1 MDTARRT
8 TGSGLRTFAVPMMI
22 SVVGVIVLAPPIGRL
37 FAGSAET
44 AVISAHAIAQILLL
58 LALGMPLRSA
68 HFYLLRVFYAAE
80 NAMIPMVVQ
89 IGAAAVSLGLAY
101 GLAPIMPVE
110 SMAYLIALIFTVVHV
125 LQLVLTHIL
134 VKRFFGDYGVKQVLS
149 TYIRTGWAGIVAGI
163 FGFALLYPMGGYTG
177 GWAMSSIINA
187 AIACG
192 VAGSVMVVVYLVTCR
207 ILDVSEL
214 NQFLNPI
221 TKRLKPKTTTE

>member
-1 MDTARRT
+1 RSLLTRR
-8 TGSGLRTFAVPMMI
+8 SSDL
-22 SVVGVIVLAPPIGRL
+22 
-37 FAGSAET
+37 
-44 AVISAHAIAQILLL
+44 
-58 LALGMPLRSA
+58 
-68 HFYLLRVFYAAE
+68 
-80 NAMIPMVVQ
+80 
-89 IGAAAVSLGLAY
+89 
-101 GLAPIMPVE
+101 
-110 SMAYLIALIFTVVHV
+110 
-125 LQLVLTHIL
+125 LTHIL

-187 AIACG
+187 VIACG